1 MRIRCGINGI
11 HHQRFMANINEGI
24 QKCDKQKRN
33 NGASWFRVFIVV
45 QLYNI
50 PKQKL
55 PRALRDGSAVPLI
68 RNR

>member
-1 MRIRCGINGI
+1 
-11 HHQRFMANINEGI
+11 MANINEGI

-50 PKQKL
+50 PKQKP
-55 PRALRDGSAVPLI
+55 PRALHDESAVPLI